1 MRQQTDNQTITSLS
15 GHGAAIASTRIT
27 PWLVA
32 RAWCEF
38 VYMDLVAV
46 RGFRTLCDTVG
57 RTKVR
62 NVRPADGTVNL
73 VVTAMKKA
81 CALYFKQALC
91 LQRSAV
97 ATRLLRQH
105 GVAADLVIGCRM
117 PPFQAHA
124 WVEVEGTVV
133 SDDRYGL
140 EFYRVIDKR

>member
-1 MRQQTDNQTITSLS
+1 MM
-15 GHGAAIASTRIT
+15 

-38 VYMDLVAV
+38 VYMDLVAL
-46 RGFRTLCDTVG
+46 RGFRTVCDTVG
-57 RTKVR
+57 RTKVC
-62 NVRPADGTVNL
+62 NVRPAAGTVDM
-73 VVTAMKKA
+73 VVSAMKRA
-81 CALYFKQALC
+81 GALYFKQVLC

-97 ATRLLRQH
+97 VTRLLRQQ
-105 GVAADLVIGCRM
+105 GVAADLMIGCRM
-117 PPFQAHA
+117 PPFEAHA